1 VDMRDEDPQFNGFEG
16 PEASLGANDSPPSWV
31 SSIVKLL
38 TQFLK
43 IQQTGTTRN
52 SRPRHSQPHPE
63 KFSGI
68 DPSEYP
74 QFRSLLE
81 AKLKIDGEA
90 IGNEEERVW
99 YGFGRLSDTASRRLH
114 PWIEYV
120 KGTESFTVN
129 NFLIRLDKAFSDPE
143 KISKAI
149 DRLNSIK
156 QGNQP
161 FREFLQEFEQL
172 LLEARGWGWEDPVKK
187 GYLKAALNRELS
199 DRLVSQ
205 SEPVGY
211 EEFVSQL
218 RVTSDKADKMKT
230 WDSRKGRNH
239 GINPYPSP
247 VADTQ

>member
-1 VDMRDEDPQFNGFEG
+1 MADIDMRDEEPQFNEFEG
-16 PEASLGANDSPPSWV
+16 PEASLGVNDSPPSWV

-43 IQQTGTTRN
+43 SQKTGTTRN
-52 SRPRHSQPHPE
+52 SRPRYSQPHPE

-114 PWIEYV
+114 PQMEYV
-120 KGTESFTVN
+120 EGTESFTVN

-143 KISKAI
+143 KASKAI

-156 QGNQP
+156 QGN
-161 FREFLQEFEQL
+161 
-172 LLEARGWGWEDPVKK
+172 
-187 GYLKAALNRELS
+187 
-199 DRLVSQ
+199 
-205 SEPVGY
+205 
-211 EEFVSQL
+211 
-218 RVTSDKADKMKT
+218 
-230 WDSRKGRNH
+230 
-239 GINPYPSP
+239 
-247 VADTQ
+247 